1 MFEKII
7 SFIITIEVVE
17 IGVEETQ
24 QFKFI
29 VYTRHNT
36 PKEQIDC
43 WVFPPST
50 TMATSCNLHFVTYN
64 MGKKMS
70 LELFLLQCGSNFIL
84 ITKWL
89 IMTLFVHREEI
100 LKEDL
105 HDILK
110 EIEIKN
116 WNGKALEKMTL

>member
-1 MFEKII
+1 
-7 SFIITIEVVE
+7 
-17 IGVEETQ
+17 
-24 QFKFI
+24 
-29 VYTRHNT
+29 
-36 PKEQIDC
+36 
-43 WVFPPST
+43 
-50 TMATSCNLHFVTYN
+50 

-116 WNGKALEKMTL
+116 